1 MESIGEQNHA
11 FAIEGKPQQQKF
23 TKEFLQKAFNHAHYC
38 MCKEVSGIIIIPKNM
53 TPILFLTFFNNYY
66 F

>member
-38 MCKEVSGIIIIPKNM
+38 MCKEVSGIIIIPKR
-53 TPILFLTFFNNYY
+53 
-66 F
+66 